1 VTRVVMLVGKA
12 TGGIG
17 VHVRDLAAGLAAAGT
32 EVAIV
37 TDPLTARTFGLG
49 GARLLWPDPRR
60 PDPRRLGELRR
71 LLRGA
76 DVVHAH
82 GHQAG
87 LVAAFALGPR
97 PRRARSRPA
106 FVISLHNEVP
116 LLRRPLRPVIERAE
130 RTAMR
135 RADLVTGAS
144 ADLVAAARGLG
155 ARHTELAAVPSPRVA
170 ALLAAGPAERAAA
183 RERVTQAHGVAV
195 AHPLIVTISRI
206 APQKDLPTLVA
217 ASAEVRTRH
226 TWLVAGGGVERLL
239 SQVRSDVA
247 SRGLPVR
254 FLGPVAAPDDLLL
267 AADLFVLTSTWEAR
281 ALVVQEAM
289 AAGVPVIAADV
300 GGLPDLLGEG
310 GGVLVPA
317 RDPGAFARAIDDL
330 LVDPGLRDRL
340 GQTGRR
346 VAAEWPDLAA
356 TTRWWTLAYDR
367 LIREIA

>member
-1 VTRVVMLVGKA
+1 MTRVVMLVGKA

-144 ADLVAAARGLG
+144 ADLVAAARGLRNWRRCPRR
-155 ARHTELAAVPSPRVA
+155 AWRHSWR
-170 ALLAAGPAERAAA
+170 
-183 RERVTQAHGVAV
+183 
-195 AHPLIVTISRI
+195 
-206 APQKDLPTLVA
+206 
-217 ASAEVRTRH
+217 
-226 TWLVAGGGVERLL
+226 
-239 SQVRSDVA
+239 
-247 SRGLPVR
+247 
-254 FLGPVAAPDDLLL
+254 
-267 AADLFVLTSTWEAR
+267 
-281 ALVVQEAM
+281 
-289 AAGVPVIAADV
+289 
-300 GGLPDLLGEG
+300 
-310 GGVLVPA
+310 PA
-317 RDPGAFARAIDDL
+317 RRSGP
-330 LVDPGLRDRL
+330 
-340 GQTGRR
+340 RR
-346 VAAEWPDLAA
+346 GSESRKPTAWPWL
-356 TTRWWTLAYDR
+356 TR
-367 LIREIA
+367 